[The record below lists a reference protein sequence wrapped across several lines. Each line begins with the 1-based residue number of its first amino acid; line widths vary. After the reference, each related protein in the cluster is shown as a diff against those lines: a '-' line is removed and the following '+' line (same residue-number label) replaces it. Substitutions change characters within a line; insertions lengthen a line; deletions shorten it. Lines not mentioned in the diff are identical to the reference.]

1 MIKLWQEHHCFISQ
15 LVNNNVKYMGSYDVK
30 ADSIQPVR
38 IKAVNNATYQI
49 ANADSGFSVESAAF

>member
-1 MIKLWQEHHCFISQ
+1 MAKNITVFISQ

-49 ANADSGFSVESAAF
+49 ANADRGFSV